1 MRKFRNLRHSGAS
14 NAKKVHRIDFIL
26 STETVKAL
34 VHMLLSIRD
43 MVASDLGNVFA
54 LFK

>member
-1 MRKFRNLRHSGAS
+1 MKKIRNLRHSGAS

-26 STETVKAL
+26 STKTVKAP
-34 VHMLLSIRD
+34 VHVLLSIRD
-43 MVASDLGNVFA
+43 MVASNLGNVFA